1 MKLYSTTMKPSV
13 YSVIWADDE
22 CLTLKEDKMVRKIF
36 DEKNI
41 EVLDWVTTSDNLKHA
56 IERYKDKVD
65 AVIVDGNFSKEPLD
79 YVKNDDFSG
88 LIHTIT
94 FIDLFNV
101 RRDIPFFLYT
111 SKKVKIQ
118 EIFLNGEIDYFLTT
132 DRLIQKGEIVTL
144 AEKIIKDV
152 EHIQSEE
159 YRVKKKNKE
168 LLAFAKQISP
178 NIEESLLS
186 FLLNE
191 ARDIT
196 FKRTELMFNDLR
208 NIMEKVVTI
217 CRDYQIVPD
226 EIQSLNDFKYYW
238 AEKYTKIEWDNGL
251 QQHPIK
257 IDKRPLMHKAMTVS
271 LWTFIDI
278 LQDGSHSTDSL
289 RLFIREYVMDTKR
302 PYLFRTCLYQTLDIL
317 RWLDDL
323 INQINDERITTPLY
337 EDNY

>member
-1 MKLYSTTMKPSV
+1 MIMKPSV

-22 CLTLKEDKMVRKIF
+22 YLTLKEDMNIRKIF
-36 DEKNI
+36 DEYNI
-41 EVLDWVTTSDNLKHA
+41 EVLDWVATSENLKHA

-65 AVIVDGNFSKEPLD
+65 AVIVDGNFSKEQTD
-79 YVKNDDFSG
+79 YVDTDDFSG

-118 EIFLNGEIDYFLTT
+118 EIFKNGEIDYFLTT
-132 DRLIQKGEIVTL
+132 DRLIQKGELVVL

-208 NIMEKVVTI
+208 NIFEKVVTM
-217 CRDYQIVPD
+217 CRDYKIVPE
-226 EIQSLNDFKYYW
+226 EIQSLNDFKHYW
-238 AEKYTKIEWDNGL
+238 CGKYDKITWANDMEQNPVL
-251 QQHPIK
+251 IN
-257 IDKRPLMHKAMTVS
+257 KRPIMPKAMTSS

-278 LQDGSHSTDSL
+278 LQDGSHSTESL
-289 RLFIREYVMDTKR
+289 RLFIREYVTDTKR

-317 RWLDDL
+317 RWLDNL
-323 INQINDERITTPLY
+323 IAQIEDEQIITPLY

>member
-1 MKLYSTTMKPSV
+1 MIMKPSV

-22 CLTLKEDKMVRKIF
+22 CLTLKEDMNIRKIF

-41 EVLDWVTTSDNLKHA
+41 EVLDWVSTSNDLKLS
-56 IERYKDKVD
+56 IDRFKDKVD
-65 AVIVDGNFSKEPLD
+65 AVIVDGNFAKEQVD
-79 YVKNDDFSG
+79 YVETDDFSG
-88 LIHTIT
+88 LIHAIT

-101 RRDIPFFLYT
+101 RRDVPFFLYT

-118 EIFLNGEIDYFLTT
+118 EIFKNGEIDYFITT
-132 DRLIQKGEIVTL
+132 DRLIQKGEIVVL

-208 NIMEKVVTI
+208 NIMEKVVI
-217 CRDYQIVPD
+217 MCRDYEIVPK
-226 EIQSLNDFKYYW
+226 EVKSLNDFKYYW
-238 AEKYTKIEWDNGL
+238 CGKYDKITWDNDME
-251 QQHPIK
+251 QYPIQ
-257 IDKRPLMHKAMTVS
+257 INKRPIMPKAMTSS
-271 LWTFIDI
+271 LWNFIDM
-278 LQDGSHSTDSL
+278 LQDGSHSTESL
-289 RLFIREYVMDTKR
+289 RLFIREYVTDTKR

-317 RWLDDL
+317 RWIDDL
-323 INQINDERITTPLY
+323 ITQIEDEQIATPLY